1 MENQNIEQLE
11 NQAVNAA
18 INFSWRLAAELNKK
32 IIKLDK
38 KNLAAFLRLGFAY
51 IQLQKFSDAKKYYRK
66 ALKIQPNNNVAKEN
80 LERLKVLQSKTAKKS
95 KKTTISLDPNLFL
108 EIPGKTKSVALV
120 NLGQKNLLAQ
130 FSVGQEVFLKFKK
143 RKVEV
148 RTKENEYIG
157 SLPDDLS
164 RRLLVFLKAKSKYNV
179 FVKEANLSR
188 VTVFIREEK
197 KGNKVQQYLSF
208 PQNIQSQIEE
218 MQAEKENDEDTEVE
232 AGVDLEKLAETL
244 TSEEKDYLPYQPES
258 DEEETE
264 E

>member
-1 MENQNIEQLE
+1 MEIIEQLE

-18 INFSWRLAAELNKK
+18 VNFDWKLAIDINKRL
-32 IIKLDK
+32 IKLDK
-38 KNLAAFLRLGFAY
+38 KNLAAFLRLGFAS
-51 IQLQKFSDAKKYYRK
+51 IQLQKFDEAIKYYRK

-80 LERLKVLQSKTAKKS
+80 LERAKVLQFKKPKKN
-95 KKTTISLDPNLFL
+95 KKTIIYLDPNLFL
-108 EIPGKTKSVALV
+108 EIPGKTKSVSLV
-120 NLGQKNLLAQ
+120 NLGQKNILALL
-130 FSVGQEVFLKFKK
+130 SVGQEVFLKFKK

-148 RTKENEYIG
+148 RTKDNEYMG

-164 RRLLVFLKAKSKYNV
+164 RRLLVFLKAKSKYRV
-179 FVKEANLSR
+179 YIKEANLSR
-188 VTVFIREEK
+188 ITVFICEER
-197 KGNKVQQYLSF
+197 KGQKVQQYLSF

-218 MQAEKENDEDTEVE
+218 MQAEKESDEESEEV

-244 TSEEKDYLPYQPES
+244 ASEEKDYLPYQPES

>member
-1 MENQNIEQLE
+1 MEIIEQLE

-18 INFSWRLAAELNKK
+18 VNFDWKLAIDINKRL
-32 IIKLDK
+32 IKLDK
-38 KNLAAFLRLGFAY
+38 KNLAAFLRLGFAS
-51 IQLQKFSDAKKYYRK
+51 IQLQKFDEAIKYYRK

-80 LERLKVLQSKTAKKS
+80 LERAKVLQFKTPKKN
-95 KKTTISLDPNLFL
+95 KKIIIYLDPNLFL
-108 EIPGKTKSVALV
+108 EIPGKTKSVSLV
-120 NLGQKNLLAQ
+120 NLGQKNILALL
-130 FSVGQEVFLKFKK
+130 SVGQEVFLKFKK

-148 RTKENEYIG
+148 RTKDNEYMG

-164 RRLLVFLKAKSKYNV
+164 RRLLVFLKAKSKYRV
-179 FVKEANLSR
+179 YIKEANLSR
-188 VTVFIREEK
+188 ITVLICEEK
-197 KGNKVQQYLSF
+197 KGQKVQQYLSF

-218 MQAEKENDEDTEVE
+218 MQAEKESDEESEEV

-258 DEEETE
+258 DEEESE